1 MMRRL
6 TQQGRGPRIGLL
18 GGTFNPVH
26 RGHLLL
32 ADGAREALHLD
43 QVLWIPAYIPP
54 HKAIEGKVT
63 PNDRARMVE
72 LAIQGHPAFR
82 LSRVELNRPPPS
94 YTIDT
99 VRQLQADPA
108 FKRATWFLMIG
119 SDTAR
124 ELPTWRKL
132 DELRKRVTFVAI
144 PRPGDPADKILP
156 RGVVRLP
163 IPAVNISSSAIR
175 QRVRLGWEIQ
185 HLVPPAVARYIEEK
199 ALYR

>member
-1 MMRRL
+1 MTR
-6 TQQGRGPRIGLL
+6 TAPRIGIL

-32 ADGAREALHLD
+32 ADGAREALHLY

-72 LAIQGHPAFR
+72 LAIQGHPAFG

-99 VRQLQADPA
+99 VCQLQADPA
-108 FKRATWFLMIG
+108 FKKATWFLMIG

-124 ELPTWRKL
+124 ELPTWRKI
-132 DELRKRVTFVAI
+132 DELRKRVEFVAI
-144 PRPGDPADKILP
+144 PRPADPADALLP
-156 RGVVRLP
+156 HGVIRLP
-163 IPAVNISSSAIR
+163 IHAANISSSAIR